1 MMKWR
6 FPPDPL
12 CYSLR
17 GLGERQSLIDK
28 WAVKMASG
36 VAKACFYA
44 LIAALA
50 FRAASTIIGAQD
62 DRPNGGS
69 TDSQKPLVLRKTVR
83 MVQVPVV
90 VKDSSGSLILD
101 LTERDF
107 AVFEDDTRRP
117 LTYFI
122 NELQPLSVV
131 VVVDRTLPQERV
143 TEIASRAR
151 ALANTF
157 TSSDQE
163 ALYGFDE
170 KIELIQDFTANAE
183 LIADAAAALKQSGR
197 NPVLSVGSTEFK
209 RGRVATLNLEFPF
222 GKRLRDAMYAAGEK
236 LTNHPDQSKHSILVI
251 SNGID
256 GSGNRF
262 SWNEIERTL
271 HLGNTSI

>member
-1 MMKWR
+1 MPGSLPTSARRWPVIRLKRADLPTLGRPSIAMRGSCMMKWR

-90 VKDSSGSLILD
+90 VKDSS
-101 LTERDF
+101 
-107 AVFEDDTRRP
+107 
-117 LTYFI
+117 
-122 NELQPLSVV
+122 
-131 VVVDRTLPQERV
+131 
-143 TEIASRAR
+143 
-151 ALANTF
+151 
-157 TSSDQE
+157 
-163 ALYGFDE
+163 
-170 KIELIQDFTANAE
+170 
-183 LIADAAAALKQSGR
+183 
-197 NPVLSVGSTEFK
+197 
-209 RGRVATLNLEFPF
+209 
-222 GKRLRDAMYAAGEK
+222 
-236 LTNHPDQSKHSILVI
+236 
-251 SNGID
+251 
-256 GSGNRF
+256 
-262 SWNEIERTL
+262 
-271 HLGNTSI
+271 